1 MTLQIDGVP
10 FMIVAEP
17 CYFNSELQYKVSIN
31 GGEEIMFVFDTELGR
46 YNATGDA
53 SVFVPDVVELA
64 IGEGLDLDVAIRRGA
79 GAALRF
85 EVTHVR
91 DGLSFAVRRVGASEL
106 RSCNAPSPHH

>member
-1 MTLQIDGVP
+1 MGDVRKNMTLQIDGVP

-64 IGEGLDLDVAIRRGA
+64 IGDRLNGMSLDAQRNG
-79 GAALRF
+79 
-85 EVTHVR
+85 
-91 DGLSFAVRRVGASEL
+91 
-106 RSCNAPSPHH
+106 